1 MAKKQ
6 KRKAN
11 RTVLI
16 MGEGATEKAF
26 LKHLKNLYG
35 ERGSGLV
42 ITIRA
47 ATGGSPGNIVRYTE
61 NIIKNRAYDRVAIL
75 MDTDVEWAKETRE
88 RARKRKIAL
97 IGATPCIEGLLLN
110 ILGHTV
116 PLRSEECKQ
125 SCAKFFGGGLMDEA
139 IYQNIIG
146 KHIFE
151 KKRQKIQE
159 LEMLLSFFV

>member
-35 ERGSGLV
+35 ERGSGLA

-47 ATGGSPGNIVRYTE
+47 ATGGSPDNIVRYTE

-75 MDTDVEWAKETRE
+75 MDTDVEWTKETRE
-88 RARKRKIAL
+88 RARKRKITL

-125 SCAKFFGGGLMDEA
+125 TCAKVFGGDLMDEGV
-139 IYQNIIG
+139 YQEILGKQVVDNIR
-146 KHIFE
+146 H
-151 KKRQKIQE
+151 QIQE
-159 LEMLLSFFV
+159 MELLLSFFE